1 MPTTLVLGGIRSGKS
16 RFAESLLPASGP
28 VRYVAT
34 GSSVREDAAWA
45 QRVAA
50 HRFRRP
56 DHWTTTETT
65 DIAGELRTGD
75 AVPTL
80 IDDLG
85 GWLTAMMDSR
95 AAWERGAEVVSADT
109 VALVDAIDAYS
120 SDLVIVSPEVG
131 LSIVP
136 ATASGRLF
144 ADQLGVL
151 NQTVAQRCQRVLLVV
166 AGQPLAIK
174 GATA

>member
-34 GSSVREDAAWA
+34 GSSVREDAAWE

-50 HRFRRP
+50 HRSRRP

-85 GWLTAMMDSR
+85 GWLTAVMDGR
-95 AAWERGAEVVSADT
+95 GAWERGADVVSADIS
-109 VALVDAIDAYS
+109 ALVDAIDGYS

-131 LSIVP
+131 LAVVP
-136 ATASGRLF
+136 ATSSGRLF
-144 ADQLGVL
+144 TDQLGDL
-151 NQTVAQRCQRVLLVV
+151 NQAVAQRCQRVLLIV

-174 GATA
+174 GTTA

>member
-34 GSSVREDAAWA
+34 GSSVREDAAWE

-50 HRFRRP
+50 HRSRRP

-85 GWLTAMMDSR
+85 GWLTAVMDGR
-95 AAWERGAEVVSADT
+95 GAWERGADVVSADIS
-109 VALVDAIDAYS
+109 ALVDAIDGYS

-131 LSIVP
+131 LAVVP
-136 ATASGRLF
+136 ATSSGRLF
-144 ADQLGVL
+144 TDQLGDL
-151 NQTVAQRCQRVLLVV
+151 NQAVAQRCQRVLLIV
-166 AGQPLAIK
+166 AGQPLTIK
-174 GATA
+174 GTTA